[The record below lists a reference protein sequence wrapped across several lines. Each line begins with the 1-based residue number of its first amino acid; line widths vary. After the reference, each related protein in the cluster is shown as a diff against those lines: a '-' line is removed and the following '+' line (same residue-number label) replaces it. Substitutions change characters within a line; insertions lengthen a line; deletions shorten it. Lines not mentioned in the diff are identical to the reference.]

1 MQVGKAVPEY
11 NSIVSI
17 DIREN
22 KIKDSAGNPI
32 TQFLKANPYITSFKI
47 SGNLIG
53 QKYID
58 KVRQLLDKNLDLMRD
73 RVRANIFKQN
83 KFLNAE
89 RDSGVTIEIL
99 KFEATKQKE
108 ENQLNRQNIKDEM
121 EEFSEEKIEDEEQ
134 IQAYNHEIAEN
145 EDKIFELDG
154 DLETLEKRI
163 PPI

>member
-58 KVRQLLDKNLDLMRD
+58 KVR
-73 RVRANIFKQN
+73 
-83 KFLNAE
+83 
-89 RDSGVTIEIL
+89 
-99 KFEATKQKE
+99 
-108 ENQLNRQNIKDEM
+108 
-121 EEFSEEKIEDEEQ
+121 
-134 IQAYNHEIAEN
+134 
-145 EDKIFELDG
+145 
-154 DLETLEKRI
+154 
-163 PPI
+163 